1 MRNTHTNFLIRKKIG
16 LLLVLASCLF
26 SVPGFAQD
34 TRTITGTV
42 TSADDSM
49 PLPGVNIVVEGT
61 NYATVTDFDGNF
73 SLQAAEGETLIFS
86 YLGMKSISQ
95 VVGTESTYSITMEE
109 DSAELDAVVVVGY
122 GTQKQSDL
130 TGAVSSVSSDELL
143 TQPVS
148 NVFQALQGKAAGV
161 DITSSERP
169 GTVGS
174 VRIRGNRS
182 LTASNAPLY
191 VVDGVPL
198 LSASSIETITSPL
211 RDWL

>member
-73 SLQAAEGETLIFS
+73 QLEVPGDDATLVVS
-86 YLGMKSISQ
+86 Y
-95 VVGTESTYSITMEE
+95 VGF
-109 DSAELDAVVVVGY
+109 
-122 GTQKQSDL
+122 L
-130 TGAVSSVSSDELL
+130 TK
-143 TQPVS
+143 
-148 NVFQALQGKAAGV
+148 NVA
-161 DITSSERP
+161 
-169 GTVGS
+169 VGS
-174 VRIRGNRS
+174 QSTFTIS
-182 LTASNAPLY
+182 L
-191 VVDGVPL
+191 
-198 LSASSIETITSPL
+198 ET
-211 RDWL
+211 DV